1 MAQVL
6 YAQSLCHVK
15 PKDQTGKRQ
24 LIRDQE
30 GLNLLAK
37 RLRELREEK
46 GFTQEELAFRSGIS
60 VSPVSRIET
69 GVINPTVST
78 MFHIARS
85 LRVSVSEL
93 FSFRLSP
100 LDIA

>member
-1 MAQVL
+1 VAQVL
-6 YAQSLCHVK
+6 LTQSLCHVK
-15 PKDQTGKRQ
+15 PQGKTEKRQ

-37 RLRELREEK
+37 RLRELREEL

-60 VSPVSRIET
+60 VSQVSRIET
-69 GVINPTVST
+69 GLINPTVST

-85 LRVSVSEL
+85 FQVPVSEL
-93 FSFRLSP
+93 FTFKLTP
-100 LDIA
+100 LDIR